1 MTGRNWERAALTA
14 LLGALG
20 LWLGVRYV
28 FPAVL
33 PFAIGL
39 AVAALAQPMTRRCE
53 RFAPRWA
60 ASFLSVCA
68 VYASLGLGLWL
79 LTRVLAARLGALAPE
94 LPALLRSAA
103 GSLAQASDALCRRAP
118 AELEASLRAWT
129 ESLLARSEQ
138 LGQKLTD
145 AVLAAVGGAVSAL
158 PNALVFAVTAV
169 LSSFMLCA
177 RLPEIRRAVRQRLP
191 LRIRS
196 RLRQGAEKTKNALGL
211 WLRAELRL
219 MAVTFAICTA
229 GLLVLRVRRFLGMAA
244 LTAMVDAL
252 PLLGSGTVLLPWG
265 AACMLRGQTR
275 RGIGLALLYA
285 ACALTRTTLEPR
297 LLGRHLGLSP
307 LMTLGALY
315 TGFRLCGV
323 AGMIFFPIGAM
334 LLGQLLELWDGAQKP
349 QT

>member
-1 MTGRNWERAALTA
+1 MAGQKSERTALKV

-20 LWLGVRYV
+20 LWLGVR
-28 FPAVL
+28 FVL
-33 PFAIGL
+33 PAAAPFVIGL
-39 AVAALAQPMTRRCE
+39 TVAVLAQPLARRCG

-68 VYASLGLGLWL
+68 IYAVLGLGVWFLA
-79 LTRVLAARLGALAPE
+79 RFAAARLGALAPE
-94 LPALLRSAA
+94 LPLLLRSAA
-103 GSLAQASDALCRRAP
+103 ASLTRASDALCARAP
-118 AELEASLRAWT
+118 AELEETLRGWT
-129 ESLLARSEQ
+129 EALLSRSEQ

-145 AVLAAVGGAVSAL
+145 AALSAMGGAVSAL
-158 PNALVFAVTAV
+158 PNALVFTVTAV

-191 LRIRS
+191 LRTRS
-196 RLRQGAEKTKNALGL
+196 RLRQAATKMKTALGL

-229 GLLVLRVRRFLGMAA
+229 GLLVLRVRRFLGLAA
-244 LTAMVDAL
+244 LTACVDAL
-252 PLLGSGTVLLPWG
+252 PVLGSGTVLLPWG
-265 AACMLRGQTR
+265 AACMLRGQTQ

-307 LMTLGALY
+307 LMTLTALY

-323 AGMIFFPIGAM
+323 AGMILFPIGAM
-334 LLGQLLELWDGAQKP
+334 LLDQLLELVRPADAREE
-349 QT
+349 

>member
-229 GLLVLRVRRFLGMAA
+229 GLLVLRVRR
-244 LTAMVDAL
+244 
-252 PLLGSGTVLLPWG
+252 S
-265 AACMLRGQTR
+265 CMLRGQTR

-323 AGMIFFPIGAM
+323 AGMILFPIGAM